1 MEAEKAL
8 ESIQQILQ
16 TRRKAFN
23 SIESQ
28 VFIQIWKGKTYAQ
41 MLGIIYK
48 SNGNAYSEAY
58 LLEVATKK
66 LFPKIRRLLN
76 NDDIDK
82 FNFKEE
88 IEIFLRNNNETKI
101 FSSNDKEIID
111 SPQDKPNPFV
121 PTTGRIENLE
131 KFFGREKEIKE
142 IFEFL
147 NNASSVAI
155 IGEQAIGKSSLL
167 YAVYK
172 QSIKFL
178 QSPLQSPRQN
188 VFLDMNNIHN
198 QEDFY
203 FAICE
208 KLGIPGN
215 PGYRFTR
222 NLENKRVL
230 VLLMLDNVGRLNGAG
245 FTRDVRDHLR
255 GLAEGENACL
265 KLVLAANESLKTLFN
280 DSYETS
286 PLQDICQQVDILPW
300 DEEII
305 REFITKRLQPTTID
319 FTETDIQELIETSG
333 GHPQKLTEL
342 CYDLYKKYSESS
354 I

>member
-1 MEAEKAL
+1 MEAQKAL

-16 TRRKAFN
+16 IRKKAFT
-23 SIESQ
+23 SIQSQ

-48 SNGNAYSEAY
+48 SNGNVYSEAY
-58 LLEVATKK
+58 FLEVATKQ
-66 LFPKIRRLLN
+66 LFPKIRTLLN

-82 FNFKEE
+82 YNFKEQ
-88 IEIFLRNNNETKI
+88 IEIFLRNNDQIN
-101 FSSNDKEIID
+101 SRNDDEIID
-111 SPQDKPNPFV
+111 SPEDNQNPFI
-121 PTTGRIENLE
+121 PITGRIEKLE

-142 IFEFL
+142 IFELL
-147 NNASSVAI
+147 NNASSVVI
-155 IGEQAIGKSSLL
+155 IGEQTIGKSSLL
-167 YAVYK
+167 YAVYQ
-172 QSIKFL
+172 QSEKL
-178 QSPLQSPRQN
+178 LKSPRQP

-208 KLGIPGN
+208 KIDVPASIGQKFN
-215 PGYRFTR
+215 R

-230 VLLMLDNVGRLNGAG
+230 LILDNVGKLNGAG
-245 FTRDVRDHLR
+245 FTRDMRDHLR

-265 KLVLAANESLKTLFN
+265 KLVLAANESLQILFN

-286 PLQDICQQVDILPW
+286 PLADSCLPIDIPVW
-300 DEEII
+300 DKTII
-305 REFITKRLQPTTID
+305 REFIKKRLQPTTID
-319 FTETDIQELIETSG
+319 FTEADIQKLIQESG
-333 GHPQKLTEL
+333 GYPQKLTQL
-342 CYDLYKKYSESS
+342 CYNLYKRYSESS

>member
-1 MEAEKAL
+1 MEAQKAL

-23 SIESQ
+23 SIESK

-58 LLEVATKK
+58 FWEVATKK
-66 LFPKIRRLLN
+66 LFPKVRTLLN
-76 NDDIDK
+76 NKNIDK
-82 FNFKEE
+82 SNFKEE
-88 IEIFLRNNNETKI
+88 IEIFLRNNDQTEI
-101 FSSNDKEIID
+101 FSSNDNEIID
-111 SPQDKPNPFV
+111 SPEDKPNPFI

-142 IFEFL
+142 IFELL
-147 NNASSVAI
+147 NNSSSVAI

-167 YAVYK
+167 YAVDK
-172 QSIKFL
+172 QSINF
-178 QSPLQSPRQN
+178 LQSPRQN

-208 KLGIPGN
+208 KLDIPN
-215 PGYRFTR
+215 NTGYRFTR

-230 VLLMLDNVGRLNGAG
+230 LILDNVGKLNGVG

-286 PLQDICQQVDILPW
+286 PLADICQQVDIQPW
-300 DEEII
+300 KEKTI

-319 FTETDIQELIETSG
+319 FTETDIQELIQASG
-333 GHPQKLTEL
+333 GHPQKLTKL